1 MADFQVL
8 PADFSATTTRVVC
21 ATTAAKERH
30 CGAASLDIRKSALP
44 DFAARM
50 EAEGFCIELAA

>member
-21 ATTAAKERH
+21 ASQAAKERQ
-30 CGAASLDIRKSALP
+30 CGAASIDIRKSALP

-50 EAEGFCIELAA
+50 QAEGFRVELAA